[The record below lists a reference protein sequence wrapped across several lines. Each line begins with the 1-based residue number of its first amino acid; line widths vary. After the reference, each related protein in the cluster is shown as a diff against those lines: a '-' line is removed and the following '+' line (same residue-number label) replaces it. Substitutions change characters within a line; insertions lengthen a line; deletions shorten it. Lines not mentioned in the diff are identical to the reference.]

1 MDVYT
6 YFIILFFGIFTIV
19 LLLHLIYKAIF
30 NSIQLITERKNTSKY
45 IECLERE
52 NRSMRRTL
60 DYIRFE
66 KLKAEIT
73 NLGERSHDRKT
84 T

>member
-6 YFIILFFGIFTIV
+6 YFIISFFGIFTII
-19 LLLHLIYKAIF
+19 LLIYLIYKAIF
-30 NSIQLITERKNTSKY
+30 NLIQLITERKNTSKY

-52 NRSMRRTL
+52 NSSMKRTL

-66 KLKAEIT
+66 KMKAEIK
-73 NLGERSHDRKT
+73 NVGESKP
-84 T
+84 

>member
-30 NSIQLITERKNTSKY
+30 NSIQLITERKNTIKY

-66 KLKAEIT
+66 KLKAEIK
-73 NLGERSHDRKT
+73 NVGEPKP
-84 T
+84 

>member
-6 YFIILFFGIFTIV
+6 YFIISFFGIFTII
-19 LLLHLIYKAIF
+19 LLLYLIYKAIF
-30 NSIQLITERKNTSKY
+30 NLIQFITERKNTSKY

-66 KLKAEIT
+66 KMKAEIK
-73 NLGERSHDRKT
+73 NVGESKP
-84 T
+84 

>member
-6 YFIILFFGIFTIV
+6 YFIILFFGIFTII
-19 LLLHLIYKAIF
+19 LLIYLIYKAIF
-30 NSIQLITERKNTSKY
+30 NLIQLITERKNTSKY

-52 NRSMRRTL
+52 NSSMKRTL

-66 KLKAEIT
+66 KMKAEIK
-73 NLGERSHDRKT
+73 NVGEPKP
-84 T
+84 

>member
-6 YFIILFFGIFTIV
+6 YFIISFFGIFTII
-19 LLLHLIYKAIF
+19 LLLYLIYKAIF
-30 NSIQLITERKNTSKY
+30 NLIQLITERKNTSKY

-52 NRSMRRTL
+52 NRSMKRTL

-66 KLKAEIT
+66 KMKAEIK
-73 NLGERSHDRKT
+73 NVGEQKS
-84 T
+84 

>member
-6 YFIILFFGIFTIV
+6 YFIILFFGIFTII
-19 LLLHLIYKAIF
+19 LLLYLIYKAIF
-30 NSIQLITERKNTSKY
+30 NSIQLIAERKNTSKY

-66 KLKAEIT
+66 KMKAEIK
-73 NLGERSHDRKT
+73 NVGEPKP
-84 T
+84 

>member
-6 YFIILFFGIFTIV
+6 YFIISFFGIFTII
-19 LLLHLIYKAIF
+19 LLLYLIYKAIF
-30 NSIQLITERKNTSKY
+30 NLIQLITERKNTSKY

-52 NRSMRRTL
+52 NRSMKRTL

-66 KLKAEIT
+66 KMKAEIK
-73 NLGERSHDRKT
+73 NVGEQKP
-84 T
+84 